1 MRIIRA
7 DNLIVADD
15 DRGKSMN
22 AEIAQSYLGSGTATP
37 RSLRGRRVCLQ
48 GHAGRA
54 EGHQGRHELA
64 MIISKKPP
72 YLNTKADPERTQS
85 QINKLLQKYG
95 VSSYAWTTEWDK
107 AKVQLALR
115 IEQDNKGA
123 RKVYDIVMEP
133 PTFAKS
139 HRTYIPMKG
148 RSEVVYAPNWAAS
161 FRFLYYHVKAKLE
174 EVAYGGS
181 TVEKAFMAEILT
193 RLPDGSTK
201 TIYQVLADRQA
212 FEKGLFLED
221 KGEAKEV
228 QATSGPKV
236 TDATYTEASEQ

>member
-1 MRIIRA
+1 
-7 DNLIVADD
+7 
-15 DRGKSMN
+15 
-22 AEIAQSYLGSGTATP
+22 
-37 RSLRGRRVCLQ
+37 
-48 GHAGRA
+48 
-54 EGHQGRHELA
+54 

-221 KGEAKEV
+221 KQEQTRPYSYSEEKQLETSEAN
-228 QATSGPKV
+228 
-236 TDATYTEASEQ
+236 YTEAS

>member
-1 MRIIRA
+1 MPVRIIRA

-15 DRGKSMN
+15 DRGKRANGVRRDSSTLDSTEVL
-22 AEIAQSYLGSGTATP
+22 AETKP
-37 RSLRGRRVCLQ
+37 SLRGRRVCLQ
-48 GHAGRA
+48 DHAGHA

-148 RSEVVYAPNWAAS
+148 RSEVVYTPNWAAS

-174 EVAYGGS
+174 EVD
-181 TVEKAFMAEILT
+181 VR
-193 RLPDGSTK
+193 RLDG
-201 TIYQVLADRQA
+201 
-212 FEKGLFLED
+212 
-221 KGEAKEV
+221 
-228 QATSGPKV
+228 
-236 TDATYTEASEQ
+236 